1 MDVGNQAKRKGDGRI
16 EGEWRPKRPNVQ
28 VSHLTEGVLS
38 LKSYPIS
45 KTDLPTQAMS
55 RQDGSAKTE
64 QKPGFDHLVKP
75 DKSTL
80 PNLRPEHQ
88 PVVNSLRLS
97 ILAGRQLSA

>member
-1 MDVGNQAKRKGDGRI
+1 MDVGNQAKRKVAG
-16 EGEWRPKRPNVQ
+16 ETKGEWWPKRPNVQ

-55 RQDGSAKTE
+55 RQDGSPKTE
-64 QKPGFDHLVKP
+64 QRPGFDHLVKP

-80 PNLRPEHQ
+80 PNLRPEHE
-88 PVVNSLRLS
+88 PVANSLRLS